1 LNKPAGAPS
10 SPALSSALPRF
21 GRAKA
26 RAGSP
31 SCIRIAPLSV
41 SAGNRL
47 LVDQVELHLHG
58 GKLTA
63 LVGPNGAGKTTL
75 LRAILGQLPTRAGL
89 TCLDHQGSPLPA
101 PPRIGFVPQNLHIDP
116 DLPLSVVELFAAY
129 GCRHPIWVSLPGSQV
144 RRVEACLGRVGA
156 AHLLHRRAGALSGG
170 EWQRVL
176 LALALEN
183 EPNLLLLDEP
193 VSAMDAN
200 GRKAFY
206 GTVSGLCHGLGIS
219 VLLVSHDFDLVAEH
233 ADEIVL
239 LNRSILARGDARTV
253 YGSAPFRELFG
264 PVWSD
269 GLFGPGKR

>member
-1 LNKPAGAPS
+1 LNRQKPARTKAASPSRGAP
-10 SPALSSALPRF
+10 LS
-21 GRAKA
+21 GRAEEE
-26 RAGSP
+26 RP

-41 SAGNRL
+41 YAGDRL

-58 GKLTA
+58 GRLTA

-89 TCLDHQGSPLPA
+89 TCLDHQGAPLAA
-101 PPRIGFVPQNLHIDP
+101 PPRIGFVPQNLQIDP

-129 GCRHPIWVSLPGSQV
+129 GCRHPIWVSLPGNYV
-144 RRVEACLGRVGA
+144 RRVAARLDRVVA
-156 AHLLHRRAGALSGG
+156 AHLLHRRAGSLSGG

-183 EPNLLLLDEP
+183 DPNLLLLDEP

-206 GTVSGLCHGLGIS
+206 DTVSALCHGLGIS
-219 VLLVSHDFDLVAEH
+219 VLLVSHDFDLVAQH

-239 LNRSILARGDARTV
+239 LDRRILARGNARQV
-253 YGSAPFRELFG
+253 YGSAPFKELFG

-269 GLFGPGKR
+269 GLFGPRSA